1 LRQVASG
8 DYALS
13 HARSHLGA
21 VPALAGLA
29 ARRVPFLFDT
39 RGRWIDERLEE
50 GKWFTNPAALRMA
63 RALEHQMFRAAKAV
77 VTLTELEADDVRGGA
92 FGPAGNRPIMTIPT
106 CADYDEFQI
115 RRPDVWH
122 FVPSDL
128 RARLEGRLVIGF
140 VGAMNRSYLSEEAA
154 RLARLVLDRRPE
166 AFVLAVSGQRKEY
179 SDLFARHGIAPDRSL
194 IQPVE
199 HRAMPEWLSLVRWG
213 LLLLDSPNA
222 KRGSMPTKL
231 AEFFA
236 AGVRPLQHGCNTEV
250 SDWVRIAGSGHV
262 LPNVNEAELTR
273 AAEFV
278 CSAPEVDAE
287 LLLAARKRTEGH
299 FSLTGGIERYVDI
312 LRRVM
317 P

>member
-1 LRQVASG
+1 
-8 DYALS
+8 
-13 HARSHLGA
+13 
-21 VPALAGLA
+21 
-29 ARRVPFLFDT
+29 
-39 RGRWIDERLEE
+39 
-50 GKWFTNPAALRMA
+50 
-63 RALEHQMFRAAKAV
+63 
-77 VTLTELEADDVRGGA
+77 
-92 FGPAGNRPIMTIPT
+92 
-106 CADYDEFQI
+106 
-115 RRPDVWH
+115 
-122 FVPSDL
+122 
-128 RARLEGRLVIGF
+128 
-140 VGAMNRSYLSEEAA
+140 
-154 RLARLVLDRRPE
+154 
-166 AFVLAVSGQRKEY
+166 
-179 SDLFARHGIAPDRSL
+179 
-194 IQPVE
+194 
-199 HRAMPEWLSLVRWG
+199 MPEWLSLVRWG